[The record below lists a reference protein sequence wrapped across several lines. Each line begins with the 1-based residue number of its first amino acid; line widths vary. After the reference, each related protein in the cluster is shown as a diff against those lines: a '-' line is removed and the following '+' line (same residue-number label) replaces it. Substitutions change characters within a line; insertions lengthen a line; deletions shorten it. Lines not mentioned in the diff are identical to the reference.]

1 MAYKHSIYLLFKLLR
16 LTGFQEFY
24 YKFQSEWKNKL
35 MTVLFWTNNILGV
48 FTLGSHIINTM
59 TASTRYMPEF
69 FQRLLEDV
77 AFFEVYLE
85 ANLIRTN
92 LKDLMQLLHHME
104 TLFISQELEIV
115 HKCHVKAK
123 GIFFVAVAICGVCL
137 MASVL
142 ETYFPVSQEE
152 LDLLAYIY
160 DRKYPDNRLQTTFWI
175 PGIDDSEPP
184 YYQVIFVM
192 EFYLIFMFFLM
203 AILSVSLIPMLV
215 THIAGQ
221 YEILCKQIQGLGR
234 QEICIVS
241 DKACRRVQDLQDRES
256 MRNIYQAHTN
266 LIYAQSKVSYVN

>member
-160 DRKYPDNRLQTTFWI
+160 DRN
-175 PGIDDSEPP
+175 EPP